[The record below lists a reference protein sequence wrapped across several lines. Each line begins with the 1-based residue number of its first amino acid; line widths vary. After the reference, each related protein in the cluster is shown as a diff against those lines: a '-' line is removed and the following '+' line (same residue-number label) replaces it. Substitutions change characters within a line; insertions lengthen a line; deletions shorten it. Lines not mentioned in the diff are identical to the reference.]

1 MTAKTALRTGV
12 LVLSGH
18 VAVAVVGVVAL
29 RIYTDLAP
37 PSVFGEANLLLSA
50 LALGMQVVIAPFTA
64 SQLRFHTQAQARGD
78 AVLFTRESL
87 LWSLRAALVL
97 AIACSAGF
105 YIWRRQHGQ
114 SAEVLAGGASVI
126 WLIAMTARN
135 VLMSR
140 LQAERRQAAYT
151 AIQVLE
157 AILLAVLTAL
167 ALKRSATIGSYMIG
181 QTFAIVVLLILL
193 ARLAP
198 WPRAPKGER
207 SRANA
212 GFLSKVSSYGVPFV
226 PMSLLTWVANLADR
240 YAVAFLL
247 GSSAVGQYV
256 APFAIASRGM
266 ALVNVGLNDFF
277 RPMLFDAENRGDA
290 PKAQRVFRSWIATS
304 VSLSASALVFLYFAG
319 GFVSSILLAKEY
331 RVSAVGVMLWVAL
344 GYGVFGVNQI
354 FETRLLSLSRSV
366 RLLPSMALGAVSNI
380 LFSLVLVSRNGII
393 GAAQATCASFTLQAG
408 GAAIVLCLALRQA
421 RVSQTHLPA

>member
-1 MTAKTALRTGV
+1 MTAKTAFGTGV

-29 RIYTDLAP
+29 RIYTELAP
-37 PSVFGEANLLLSA
+37 PGVFGEANLLLSA

-64 SQLRFHTQAQARGD
+64 SQLRFHTQAQTRGD
-78 AVLFTRESL
+78 AVQFTRESL
-87 LWSLRAALVL
+87 VWSLRAALVL
-97 AIACSAGF
+97 AIACSVGF
-105 YIWRRQHGQ
+105 YLLRQSHGQ
-114 SAEVLAGGASVI
+114 SAEILAAGASAI

-151 AIQVLE
+151 GIQVLE

-167 ALKRSATIGSYMIG
+167 ALKRSATIGSYVTG
-181 QTFAIVVLLILL
+181 QAFAIVMLLMLL
-193 ARLAP
+193 ARLVP
-198 WPRAPKGER
+198 WPKACKGER
-207 SRANA
+207 GRANV
-212 GFLSKVSSYGVPFV
+212 GFLSKVLSYGVPFV

-247 GSSAVGQYV
+247 GATAVGEYV

-277 RPMLFDAENRGDA
+277 RPILFDAENQGDA
-290 PKAQRVFRSWIATS
+290 LKAQHVFRSWIATS
-304 VSLSASALVFLYFAG
+304 VCLSAAALVFLFFAG
-319 GFVSSILLAKEY
+319 GLVSSILLAKEY
-331 RVSAVGVMLWVAL
+331 RASAVGVMMWVAL

-354 FETRLLSLSRSV
+354 FETRLLSLNRSA
-366 RLLPSMALGAVSNI
+366 RLLPSMTLGAATNI
-380 LFSLVLVSRNGII
+380 LFSLVLVSRNGLI
-393 GAAQATCASFTLQAG
+393 GAAQATCASFALQAVV
-408 GAAIVLCLALRQA
+408 AALILYLALRQA
-421 RVSQTHLPA
+421 RISQAQLPA